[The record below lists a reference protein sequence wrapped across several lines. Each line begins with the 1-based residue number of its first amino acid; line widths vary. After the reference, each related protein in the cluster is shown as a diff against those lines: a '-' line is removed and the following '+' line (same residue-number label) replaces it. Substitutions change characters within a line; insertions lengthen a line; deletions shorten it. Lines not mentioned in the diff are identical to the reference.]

1 MRRIFLSS
9 SYLFKLTLLRKL
21 LSLTFE
27 LCTSQAL
34 LSSFFSHKSHI
45 PRFQEF
51 YYLKEMLDTFL
62 SVGIFSLIFSLLLG
76 TFFLSFFLFVRCKSL
91 KMLSRKK
98 LVKKKKNCTTQR
110 IYESLFP
117 HLHAHSTE
125 SWTNQNKFHLSCD
138 AQNVKVYINYRITN
152 LHGERVERKSKY
164 TIESQR
170 EYSWCMFF
178 VGVFKTS
185 TL

>member
-1 MRRIFLSS
+1 MHFASSFILVFFAQITHTAIPRIL
-9 SYLFKLTLLRKL
+9 LFEINAWYFSLCWYFFTHFFPCCLAHSFYHSFCSCVVNPWKCSFEKNWLRK
-21 LSLTFE
+21 
-27 LCTSQAL
+27 
-34 LSSFFSHKSHI
+34 
-45 PRFQEF
+45 
-51 YYLKEMLDTFL
+51 
-62 SVGIFSLIFSLLLG
+62 
-76 TFFLSFFLFVRCKSL
+76 
-91 KMLSRKK
+91 RKTAR
-98 LVKKKKNCTTQR
+98 L
-110 IYESLFP
+110 YESLFP

-170 EYSWCMFF
+170 EYSWCLSF
-178 VGVFKTS
+178 VGVFKSS